1 MNAKIIRVSDYSD
14 IFIKCVDCG
23 DEFVFTASEQAY
35 FTSKEL
41 SPPKRCKPCRDY
53 RRTRIIVDNTPTSQM
68 LKVTAAIDRIGG
80 GSNGS

>member
-1 MNAKIIRVSDYSD
+1 MNAKIIRVSDFED
-14 IFIKCVDCG
+14 KFITCCDCN

-53 RRTRIIVDNTPTSQM
+53 RRTRIIVDNTPT
-68 LKVTAAIDRIGG
+68 AIDRANGNGG
-80 GSNGS
+80 GNHGS